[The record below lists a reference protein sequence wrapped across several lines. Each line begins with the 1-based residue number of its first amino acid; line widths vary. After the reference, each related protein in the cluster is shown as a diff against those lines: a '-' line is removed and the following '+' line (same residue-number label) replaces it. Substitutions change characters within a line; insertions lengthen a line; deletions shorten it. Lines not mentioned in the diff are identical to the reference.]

1 MKVRMEI
8 LWVAALLCMLGAVSC
23 SSMKKSTGKSST
35 GSSGKNAQ
43 FIEGMV
49 ISRASLS
56 SSVNNTG
63 ATKIKNFNTGSANLE
78 NAALWQFKYAQ
89 LLDVRV
95 ETVLNTALYR
105 FIEDWWGAPYR
116 YGGKSKD
123 GVDCSGFTNNLLSS
137 VFRINA
143 VGSSSQLYDKSKKI
157 NNSSQMKEGDLVFFK
172 TSGNS
177 ISHVGIYLSNEKFV
191 HASTSSG
198 VMISDLN
205 ETYWKKYYV
214 GGGRVE

>member
-1 MKVRMEI
+1 MKVRKEV
-8 LWVAALLCMLGAVSC
+8 LWATVLLCVLAMGSC
-23 SSMKKSTGKSST
+23 TSSKRSAGKT
-35 GSSGKNAQ
+35 ASGGNESR

-49 ISRASLS
+49 ISRAGLS
-56 SSVNNTG
+56 SNVANTG
-63 ATKIKNFNTGSANLE
+63 SVKIKNFTPGSANLE

-95 ETVLNTALYR
+95 ETVLNTDLFR
-105 FIEDWWGAPYR
+105 FIEDWWGTPYV
-116 YGGKSKD
+116 YGGKNKN
-123 GVDCSGFTNNLLSS
+123 GVDCSGFTNNLLSQ
-137 VFRINA
+137 VFRIQA
-143 VGSSSQLYDKSKKI
+143 GGSSAQLYDKSRKI
-157 NNSSQMKEGDLVFFK
+157 GSPSQMREGDLVFFK
-172 TSGNS
+172 TNGSS
-177 ISHVGIYLSNEKFV
+177 VSHVGVYLVNDKFV